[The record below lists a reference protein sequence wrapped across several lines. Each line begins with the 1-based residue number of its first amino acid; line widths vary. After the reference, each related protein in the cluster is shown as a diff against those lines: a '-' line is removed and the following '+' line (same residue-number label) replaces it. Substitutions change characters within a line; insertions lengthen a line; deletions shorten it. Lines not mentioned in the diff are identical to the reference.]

1 MVLVFHLVCC
11 DVPLESTGWL
21 YALGVSTFQFW
32 AGVDLFFVLSGFFI
46 FSTLIANEGRPG
58 FERRY
63 FVSRFFRIV
72 PAYVILL
79 LGYFY
84 VPYLIHDN
92 YLKGLM
98 FDTTTPNVVYLFFG
112 QAWSVL
118 FTHDNGAGFV
128 GVTWS
133 LSAEVFLYVLAA
145 AVVAL
150 FKRNRIGILLG
161 LAFISWMLR
170 VFLSVFLHD
179 PFACFFVPVCRM
191 DGFMLGGVVAILL
204 RDGVVGALS
213 ARQIGWLRGLVGAC
227 LVFFVGTTLAVVDS
241 KGRFAAVADF
251 AVLGVLFAS
260 ILLLTLAAGQRAAAA
275 QVAGGAFSRAF
286 MVPLSYL
293 GVISYSVYIFH
304 IPIHYLFNY
313 LCGLD
318 YISLVYP
325 GAWTRLFFEV
335 LVTIGFCSLTTF
347 LIEQPMIRAGQRI
360 NSRGRPASSAEYTQR
375 HKSEAE

>member
-11 DVPLESTGWL
+11 DVPLQSTGWL

-46 FSTLIANEGRPG
+46 FTTLIANEGRPG
-58 FERRY
+58 FGRRY

-84 VPYLIHDN
+84 LPYFIRAN

-98 FDTTTPNVVYLFFG
+98 FDTTTPNFVYLLFG

-133 LSAEVFLYVLAA
+133 LSAEVFLYLVAA
-145 AVVAL
+145 AVVVL
-150 FKRNRIGILLG
+150 FRRNRIAILLA
-161 LAFISWMLR
+161 LALLSWVLR
-170 VFLSVFLHD
+170 VVVSVLLHD

-191 DGFMLGGVVAILL
+191 DGFMLGGIVAILL
-204 RDGVVGALS
+204 RDGRVGALS
-213 ARQIGWLRGLVGAC
+213 ARQIGWIQCLVGAC

-241 KGRFAAVADF
+241 KGRFAAVVDF
-251 AVLGVLFAS
+251 AVLGVLFAAV
-260 ILLLTLAAGQRAAAA
+260 LLLTLVAGQRAAAA
-275 QVAGGAFSRAF
+275 QGAGEAPRGAFSRAF
-286 MVPLSYL
+286 VVPLSYL

-335 LVTIGFCSLTTF
+335 PVTIVFCSLTTF
-347 LIEQPMIRAGQRI
+347 LIEQPMIRVGQRL
-360 NSRGRPASSAEYTQR
+360 NSRGLQASSA
-375 HKSEAE
+375 K